1 MTNSARARGSGG
13 RRPVLDPWRRE
24 ALRTTLWVV
33 PAAMVAAAIL
43 LFGVTYGLDRAI
55 ANGRLSLPGWAIAG
69 EADASRQVLIG
80 IAAAVITVAGVMFS
94 ITILALQLASQ
105 QFGPRMLRNFIRDV
119 GTQVSLG
126 AFVATF
132 VYSVLTLGSV
142 AHGSA
147 GFVPHL
153 SVTVALVLTLGDLGV
168 LIYFIH
174 HVATSIQ
181 VTSVIAG
188 IARDFRST
196 LRTLQNET
204 ARMVPGQPDPDAEAR
219 ELSARLDDANGL
231 VRART
236 PGFLQSVGH
245 DQLVRIA
252 ASSGATIQLLHR
264 PGHFLVEGQPLARV
278 WPADAAQVVADTL
291 DRAHIVGSSRTL
303 TQDLGFAVDQLV
315 EVAIRAISPAVND
328 PFTALNCIDWLGDCL
343 CRAGRGPL
351 PGGLYRDPDGV
362 VRLVDRTI
370 TFDGLVRKA
379 SDKIRQSARG
389 MPAVLIRQLENLA
402 KVGLALGDGRE
413 RGVLGLEAE
422 MILRAS
428 EESVPEPADRRDV
441 LAAYEAFDLVLGGI
455 ERSPSGEPV

>member
-1 MTNSARARGSGG
+1 MTNSTTVRSSGG
-13 RRPVLDPWRRE
+13 RRPLLAPWRRE

-33 PAAMVAAAIL
+33 P
-43 LFGVTYGLDRAI
+43 
-55 ANGRLSLPGWAIAG
+55 
-69 EADASRQVLIG
+69 
-80 IAAAVITVAGVMFS
+80 
-94 ITILALQLASQ
+94 
-105 QFGPRMLRNFIRDV
+105 
-119 GTQVSLG
+119 TQVSLG
-126 AFVATF
+126 AFGATF

-147 GFVPHL
+147 AFVPPL

-196 LRTLQNET
+196 LQTLEDEA
-204 ARMVPGQPDPDAEAR
+204 ARMRPARPDPDDDAR
-219 ELSARLDDANGL
+219 ELSARLEDASGL

-236 PGFLQSVGH
+236 AGFLQSVGH
-245 DQLVRIA
+245 EQLVRIA
-252 ASSGATIQLLHR
+252 ASSSATIQLLHR
-264 PGHFLVEGQPLARV
+264 PGHFVAEGQPLARV
-278 WPADAAQVVADTL
+278 WPVDAAQVVADTL

-343 CRAGRGPL
+343 GRAGRGPL
-351 PGGLYRDPDGV
+351 PSGLYRDPEGV
-362 VRLVDRTI
+362 VRVVDRTI

-402 KVGLALGDGRE
+402 KVAVALGDDRE
-413 RGVLGLEAE
+413 RGILGHEAE
-422 MILRAS
+422 MILHAS

-441 LAAYEAFDLVLGGI
+441 LAAYEAIEILLGAQD
-455 ERSPSGEPV
+455 SPPVASA

>member
-1 MTNSARARGSGG
+1 MTNSMTVRGSGE
-13 RRPVLDPWRRE
+13 RRPLLTPWRRE

-33 PAAMVAAAIL
+33 PTAMVAAALL

-55 ANGRLSLPGWAIAG
+55 ANGRMSLPGWAIAG

-105 QFGPRMLRNFIRDV
+105 QFGPRMLRNFIRDI

-147 GFVPHL
+147 GFV
-153 SVTVALVLTLGDLGV
+153 
-168 LIYFIH
+168 
-174 HVATSIQ
+174 
-181 VTSVIAG
+181 
-188 IARDFRST
+188 
-196 LRTLQNET
+196 
-204 ARMVPGQPDPDAEAR
+204 
-219 ELSARLDDANGL
+219 
-231 VRART
+231 
-236 PGFLQSVGH
+236 QSVGH
-245 DQLVRIA
+245 EQLVRIA
-252 ASSGATIQLLHR
+252 ASSNATIQLLHR
-264 PGHFLVEGQPLARV
+264 PGHFVAEGQPLARV
-278 WPADAAQVVADTL
+278 WPVDAAQVVADTL

-343 CRAGRGPL
+343 CRVGRGPL
-351 PGGLYRDPDGV
+351 PSGLYRDPEGV
-362 VRLVDRTI
+362 IRLVDRTI

-402 KVGLALGDGRE
+402 KVAVELGDDRE
-413 RGVLGLEAE
+413 RGVLGHEGE
-422 MILRAS
+422 MILR
-428 EESVPEPADRRDV
+428 
-441 LAAYEAFDLVLGGI
+441 
-455 ERSPSGEPV
+455 

>member
-1 MTNSARARGSGG
+1 M
-13 RRPVLDPWRRE
+13 LDPWRRE

-126 AFVATF
+126 AFVGTF

-168 LIYFIH
+168 LIYFIN

-264 PGHFLVEGQPLARV
+264 PGHFLAEGQPLARV

-441 LAAYEAFDLVLGGI
+441 LAAYEALDLVLGGI

>member
-1 MTNSARARGSGG
+1 MTNSTTVRGSGG
-13 RRPVLDPWRRE
+13 RRPVLPPWRRE

-33 PAAMVAAAIL
+33 PTAMVAAAVL
-43 LFGVTYGLDRAI
+43 LFGFTYGVDRAI
-55 ANGRLSLPGWAIAG
+55 ASGRVSLPGWAIAG

-132 VYSVLTLGSV
+132 VYSILTLGSV

-147 GFVPHL
+147 AFVPHL

-196 LRTLQNET
+196 LQTLQDEA
-204 ARMVPGQPDPDAEAR
+204 ARMRPARPDPDGDAR
-219 ELSARLDDANGL
+219 ELSVRLEEASGL

-236 PGFLQSVGH
+236 AGFLQSVGH
-245 DQLVRIA
+245 EQLVRIA
-252 ASSGATIQLLHR
+252 ASSSATIQLLHR
-264 PGHFLVEGQPLARV
+264 PGHFFAEGQPLARV
-278 WPADAAQVVADTL
+278 WPVDAAQVVADTL

-328 PFTALNCIDWLGDCL
+328 PFTALNWIDWLGDCL

-351 PGGLYRDPDGV
+351 PSGLYRDPEGV

-402 KVGLALGDGRE
+402 KVAVALGDGPD
-413 RGVLGLEAE
+413 RGILGHEAE

-441 LAAYEAFDLVLGGI
+441 LAACEALEILLGVQD
-455 ERSPSGEPV
+455 SPPVASA

>member
-1 MTNSARARGSGG
+1 MTNSMTVWGSGE
-13 RRPVLDPWRRE
+13 RRPLLTPWRRE

-33 PAAMVAAAIL
+33 PTAMVAAAIL

-55 ANGRLSLPGWAIAG
+55 ANGRMSLPGWAIAG

-105 QFGPRMLRNFIRDV
+105 QFGPRMLRNFIRDI

-168 LIYFIH
+168 LIFFIH

-181 VTSVIAG
+181 
-188 IARDFRST
+188 
-196 LRTLQNET
+196 
-204 ARMVPGQPDPDAEAR
+204 
-219 ELSARLDDANGL
+219 
-231 VRART
+231 
-236 PGFLQSVGH
+236 
-245 DQLVRIA
+245 
-252 ASSGATIQLLHR
+252 LLHR
-264 PGHFLVEGQPLARV
+264 PGHFVAEGQPLARV
-278 WPADAAQVVADTL
+278 WPVDAAQVVADTL

-343 CRAGRGPL
+343 CRVGRGPL
-351 PGGLYRDPDGV
+351 PSGLYRDPEGV
-362 VRLVDRTI
+362 IRLVDRTI

-402 KVGLALGDGRE
+402 KVAVELGDDRE
-413 RGVLGLEAE
+413 RGVLSHEGE

-441 LAAYEAFDLVLGGI
+441 LAAYQALEILLGVQD
-455 ERSPSGEPV
+455 SPPVASA

>member
-1 MTNSARARGSGG
+1 MTNSMTVRGSGE
-13 RRPVLDPWRRE
+13 RRPLLTPWRRE

-33 PAAMVAAAIL
+33 PTAMVAAAIL

-55 ANGRLSLPGWAIAG
+55 ANGRMSLPGWAIAG

-105 QFGPRMLRNFIRDV
+105 QFGPRMLRNFIRDI

-168 LIYFIH
+168 LIFFIH

-196 LRTLQNET
+196 LQALQDEA
-204 ARMVPGQPDPDAEAR
+204 ARMLPARSGPDDDAR
-219 ELSARLDDANGL
+219 ELSTRLEEASEL

-236 PGFLQSVGH
+236 AGFLQSVGH
-245 DQLVRIA
+245 EQLVRIA
-252 ASSGATIQLLHR
+252 ASSNAKIQLLHR
-264 PGHFLVEGQPLARV
+264 PGHFVAEGQPLARV
-278 WPADAAQVVADTL
+278 WPVDAAQVVADTL

-343 CRAGRGPL
+343 CRVGRGPL
-351 PGGLYRDPDGV
+351 PSGLYRDPEGV
-362 VRLVDRTI
+362 IRLVDRTI

-402 KVGLALGDGRE
+402 KVAVELGDDRE
-413 RGVLGLEAE
+413 RGVLSHEGE

-441 LAAYEAFDLVLGGI
+441 LAAYQALEILLGVQD
-455 ERSPSGEPV
+455 SPPVASA

>member
-1 MTNSARARGSGG
+1 MTNSMTVRGSGE
-13 RRPVLDPWRRE
+13 RRPLLTPWRRE

-33 PAAMVAAAIL
+33 PTVMVAAAIL

-55 ANGRLSLPGWAIAG
+55 ANERMSLPGWAIAG

-168 LIYFIH
+168 LIFFIH

-196 LRTLQNET
+196 LEALQDEA
-204 ARMVPGQPDPDAEAR
+204 ARMLPARSGPDDDAR
-219 ELSARLDDANGL
+219 ELSTRLEEASEL

-236 PGFLQSVGH
+236 AGFLQSVGH
-245 DQLVRIA
+245 EQLVRIA
-252 ASSGATIQLLHR
+252 ASSNATIQLLHR
-264 PGHFLVEGQPLARV
+264 PGHFVAEGQPLARV
-278 WPADAAQVVADTL
+278 WPVDAAQVVADTL

-343 CRAGRGPL
+343 SRAGRGPL
-351 PGGLYRDPDGV
+351 PSGLYRDPEGV
-362 VRLVDRTI
+362 VRVVDRTI

-402 KVGLALGDGRE
+402 KVAVELGDDRE
-413 RGVLGLEAE
+413 RGVLGHEGE

-441 LAAYEAFDLVLGGI
+441 LAAYQALEILLGVQD
-455 ERSPSGEPV
+455 SPPVASA

>member
-1 MTNSARARGSGG
+1 MTNSTTVRGSGG
-13 RRPVLDPWRRE
+13 RRPLLAPWRRE

-33 PAAMVAAAIL
+33 PTAMVAAAAL

-55 ANGRLSLPGWAIAG
+55 ANGRMSLPGWAIAG

-147 GFVPHL
+147 AFVPHL

-196 LRTLQNET
+196 LQALQDEA
-204 ARMVPGQPDPDAEAR
+204 ARMLPARPGPDDDAR
-219 ELSARLDDANGL
+219 ELSARLEESGL

-236 PGFLQSVGH
+236 AGFLQSVGH
-245 DQLVRIA
+245 EQLVRIA
-252 ASSGATIQLLHR
+252 ASSSATIQLLHR
-264 PGHFLVEGQPLARV
+264 PGHFVAEGQPLARV
-278 WPADAAQVVADTL
+278 WPVDAAQVVADTL

-351 PGGLYRDPDGV
+351 PSGLYRDPEGV

-389 MPAVLIRQLENLA
+389 MPAVLIRELENLA
-402 KVGLALGDGRE
+402 KVAVALGDDRE
-413 RGVLGLEAE
+413 RGVLGHEAE

-441 LAAYEAFDLVLGGI
+441 LAAYEALVILLGVQD
-455 ERSPSGEPV
+455 SPPVAST

>member
-1 MTNSARARGSGG
+1 MTNSTTVRGSGG
-13 RRPVLDPWRRE
+13 RRPLLTPWRRE

-33 PAAMVAAAIL
+33 PTAMVAAAIL

-55 ANGRLSLPGWAIAG
+55 ANGRMSLPGWAIAG

-147 GFVPHL
+147 AFVPHL

-196 LRTLQNET
+196 LQALQDEA
-204 ARMVPGQPDPDAEAR
+204 ARMLPARPDPDDDAR
-219 ELSARLDDANGL
+219 ERSARLEEAGGL

-236 PGFLQSVGH
+236 AGFLQSVGH

-252 ASSGATIQLLHR
+252 ASSNATIQLLHR
-264 PGHFLVEGQPLARV
+264 PGHFVAEGQPLARV
-278 WPADAAQVVADTL
+278 WPVDAAQAVADTL
-291 DRAHIVGSSRTL
+291 DRSHIVGSSRTL

-343 CRAGRGPL
+343 SRAGRGPL
-351 PGGLYRDPDGV
+351 PSGLYRDPEGV
-362 VRLVDRTI
+362 VRVVDRTI

-402 KVGLALGDGRE
+402 KVAVALGDGRE
-413 RGVLGLEAE
+413 RGILSREAE

-428 EESVPEPADRRDV
+428 EESVAEPADRRDV
-441 LAAYEAFDLVLGGI
+441 LAAYEALAILLGVQD
-455 ERSPSGEPV
+455 SPPVASA

>member
-1 MTNSARARGSGG
+1 MTNSTTVRGSGG
-13 RRPVLDPWRRE
+13 RRPLLTPWRRE

-33 PAAMVAAAIL
+33 PTAMVAAAIL
-43 LFGVTYGLDRAI
+43 LFGSTYGLDRAI
-55 ANGRLSLPGWAIAG
+55 ANGRMSLPGWAIAG
-69 EADASRQVLIG
+69 EAAASRQVLIG

-147 GFVPHL
+147 AFVPHL
-153 SVTVALVLTLGDLGV
+153 SVTIALVLTLGDLGV

-196 LRTLQNET
+196 LEALQDEA
-204 ARMVPGQPDPDAEAR
+204 ARMLPARPDPDDDAR
-219 ELSARLDDANGL
+219 ERSARLEEASGL

-236 PGFLQSVGH
+236 
-245 DQLVRIA
+245 A
-252 ASSGATIQLLHR
+252 
-264 PGHFLVEGQPLARV
+264 
-278 WPADAAQVVADTL
+278 
-291 DRAHIVGSSRTL
+291 
-303 TQDLGFAVDQLV
+303 
-315 EVAIRAISPAVND
+315 
-328 PFTALNCIDWLGDCL
+328 
-343 CRAGRGPL
+343 GPL
-351 PGGLYRDPDGV
+351 PSGLYRDPEGV
-362 VRLVDRTI
+362 VRVVDRTI

-402 KVGLALGDGRE
+402 KVAVALGDGRE
-413 RGVLGLEAE
+413 RGILGHEAE

-428 EESVPEPADRRDV
+428 EESVSEPADRRDV
-441 LAAYEAFDLVLGGI
+441 LAAYEALEILRGV
-455 ERSPSGEPV
+455 

>member
-1 MTNSARARGSGG
+1 MTNNTTIRGSGG
-13 RRPVLDPWRRE
+13 RRPLLAPWRRE

-33 PAAMVAAAIL
+33 PTGMVAAAVL
-43 LFGVTYGLDRAI
+43 LFAITYGLDRAV
-55 ANGRLSLPGWAIAG
+55 ADGRMSLPGWAIAG

-126 AFVATF
+126 AFVGTF

-147 GFVPHL
+147 AFVPHL

-181 VTSVIAG
+181 VTSVISG

-196 LRTLQNET
+196 LQSLQDEA
-204 ARMVPGQPDPDAEAR
+204 ARMLPSDRDPDDEAR
-219 ELSARLDDANGL
+219 QLSARLEEASGL

-236 PGFLQSVGH
+236 AGFLQSVGH
-245 DQLVRIA
+245 EQLVRIA
-252 ASSGATIQLLHR
+252 ASSRATIQLLHR
-264 PGHFLVEGQPLARV
+264 PGHFVAEGQPLARV
-278 WPADAAQVVADTL
+278 WPVDAAQVVADTL
-291 DRAHIVGSSRTL
+291 DRSHIVGSSRTL

-351 PGGLYRDPDGV
+351 PNGLYRDPEGV

-402 KVGLALGDGRE
+402 KVAVALGDGRE
-413 RGVLGLEAE
+413 RGILGHEAE

-441 LAAYEAFDLVLGGI
+441 LVAYEALETLLGGI
-455 ERSPSGEPV
+455 LDPPPVASA

>member
-43 LFGVTYGLDRAI
+43 LFGVTDGLDRAI

-126 AFVATF
+126 AFVGTF

-441 LAAYEAFDLVLGGI
+441 LAAYEALDLVLGGI

>member
-1 MTNSARARGSGG
+1 MTDSTRTRGASG
-13 RRPVLDPWRRE
+13 RRPLLAPWRRE

-33 PAAMVAAAIL
+33 PAVMVAAAVL
-43 LFGVTYGLDRAI
+43 LFAVTYGLDRAI
-55 ANGRLSLPGWAIAG
+55 ANGSMSLPGWAIAG

-126 AFVATF
+126 AFVGTF

-147 GFVPHL
+147 VFVPHL

-196 LRTLQNET
+196 LHAIQDEA
-204 ARMVPGQPDPDAEAR
+204 ARMVPEHPDPDAEAR
-219 ELSARLDDANGL
+219 ELSARLDEASGL

-236 PGFLQSVGH
+236 AGFLQSVGH
-245 DQLVRIA
+245 EQLVRIA
-252 ASSGATIQLLHR
+252 ASSRATIQLLHR
-264 PGHFLVEGQPLARV
+264 PGHFVVEGQPLARV
-278 WPADAAQVVADTL
+278 WPVDAAQVVTETL
-291 DRAHIVGSSRTL
+291 DRAHIVGPSRTL

-328 PFTALNCIDWLGDCL
+328 PFTAINCIDWLGDCL

-351 PGGLYRDPDGV
+351 PSGLYRDPEGV

-402 KVGLALGDGRE
+402 KVAIALGDGRE
-413 RGVLGLEAE
+413 RGIIGLEAE

-441 LAAYEAFDLVLGGI
+441 LASYEALEVVLGGVQEAPPI
-455 ERSPSGEPV
+455 PSP

>member
-1 MTNSARARGSGG
+1 MTDSTRTRGSSG
-13 RRPVLDPWRRE
+13 RRSLLAPWRRE

-33 PAAMVAAAIL
+33 PAVMVAAAVL
-43 LFGVTYGLDRAI
+43 LFAVTYGLDRAI
-55 ANGRLSLPGWAIAG
+55 ANGSMSLPGWAIAG

-126 AFVATF
+126 AFVGTF
-132 VYSVLTLGSV
+132 VFSVLTLGSV

-147 GFVPHL
+147 TFVPHL

-196 LRTLQNET
+196 LRALQDEA
-204 ARMVPGQPDPDAEAR
+204 ARMLPEDLDLDVEAR
-219 ELSARLDDANGL
+219 ELSPRLEEASGL

-236 PGFLQSVGH
+236 AGFLQSVGH

-252 ASSGATIQLLHR
+252 ASSRATIQLLHR
-264 PGHFLVEGQPLARV
+264 PGNFVVEGQPLARV
-278 WPADAAQVVADTL
+278 WPVDAAKVVTDTL
-291 DRAHIVGSSRTL
+291 ERAHIVGSSRTL

-328 PFTALNCIDWLGDCL
+328 PFTAINCIDWLGDCL
-343 CRAGRGPL
+343 CRVGIGPL
-351 PGGLYRDPDGV
+351 PSGLYRDADGV
-362 VRLVDRTI
+362 VRLIDQTI

-402 KVGLALGDGRE
+402 KVAVALGDGRE
-413 RGVLGLEAE
+413 RGAIGHEAE

-428 EESVPEPADRRDV
+428 EESVPELADRRDV
-441 LAAYEAFDLVLGGI
+441 VAAYEALEIVLAGT
-455 ERSPSGEPV
+455 RDSPPIPSP

>member
-1 MTNSARARGSGG
+1 MTNSTTVRSSGG
-13 RRPVLDPWRRE
+13 RRPLLPPWRRE

-33 PAAMVAAAIL
+33 PTAMVAAAVL
-43 LFGVTYGLDRAI
+43 LFTVTYSLDRAI
-55 ANGRLSLPGWAIAG
+55 ANGRMSLPGWAIAG

-105 QFGPRMLRNFIRDV
+105 QFGPRILRNFIRDV

-147 GFVPHL
+147 AFVPHL

-196 LRTLQNET
+196 LQALQDEA
-204 ARMVPGQPDPDAEAR
+204 ARMRPAPPDPDDDAR
-219 ELSARLDDANGL
+219 ELSARLEEASGL

-236 PGFLQSVGH
+236 AGFLQSVGH
-245 DQLVRIA
+245 EQLVRIA
-252 ASSGATIQLLHR
+252 ASSSATIQLLHR
-264 PGHFLVEGQPLARV
+264 PGHFVAEGQPLARV
-278 WPADAAQVVADTL
+278 WPVDAAQVVAETL

-351 PGGLYRDPDGV
+351 PSGLYRDPEGV

-402 KVGLALGDGRE
+402 KVAVALGDGPD
-413 RGVLGLEAE
+413 RGILGHEAE

-428 EESVPEPADRRDV
+428 EESVPEPADRSDV
-441 LAAYEAFDLVLGGI
+441 LAAYEALVILLDVQD
-455 ERSPSGEPV
+455 SPPVASA

>member
-1 MTNSARARGSGG
+1 MTNSTTIRGSGG
-13 RRPVLDPWRRE
+13 RRPLLAPWRRE

-33 PAAMVAAAIL
+33 PTAMVAAAAL

-55 ANGRLSLPGWAIAG
+55 ANGRMSLPGWAIAG

-119 GTQVSLG
+119 GTPVSLG
-126 AFVATF
+126 AFVGTF

-147 GFVPHL
+147 AFVPHL
-153 SVTVALVLTLGDLGV
+153 SVTV
-168 LIYFIH
+168 
-174 HVATSIQ
+174 
-181 VTSVIAG
+181 G

-196 LRTLQNET
+196 LDTLQDEA
-204 ARMVPGQPDPDAEAR
+204 ARMGPEHPDPDAEGR
-219 ELSARLDDANGL
+219 ELSALLDEASGL

-245 DQLVRIA
+245 EQLVRIA

-264 PGHFLVEGQPLARV
+264 PGHFVVEGQPLARV
-278 WPADAAQVVADTL
+278 WPVGAAEVVADTL
-291 DRAHIVGSSRTL
+291 DRVHIVGSSRTL

-351 PGGLYRDPDGV
+351 PSGLYRDPEGV

-389 MPAVLIRQLENLA
+389 MPAVLIRELENLA
-402 KVGLALGDGRE
+402 KVAVALGDDRE
-413 RGVLGLEAE
+413 RGVLGHEAE

-441 LAAYEAFDLVLGGI
+441 LAAYEALVILLGVQD
-455 ERSPSGEPV
+455 SPPVASP

>member
-1 MTNSARARGSGG
+1 MTNSMTVRGSGE
-13 RRPVLDPWRRE
+13 RRPLLPPWRRE

-33 PAAMVAAAIL
+33 PTAMVAAAVL

-55 ANGRLSLPGWAIAG
+55 AHGRLSLPGWAIAG
-69 EADASRQVLIG
+69 EADASRQILIG

-142 AHGSA
+142 AHGSGA
-147 GFVPHL
+147 FVPHI

-181 VTSVIAG
+181 VTSVVAG
-188 IARDFRST
+188 IARDFRAT
-196 LRTLQNET
+196 LDTLKTEA
-204 ARMVPGQPDPDAEAR
+204 ARMAPAAVDLAEEQR
-219 ELSARLDDANGL
+219 ELSALLAEAGGL
-231 VRART
+231 VPARGS
-236 PGFLQSVGH
+236 GFLQSVGH

-252 ASSGATIQLLHR
+252 AFSGATIALLHR
-264 PGHFLVEGQPLARV
+264 PGHFVIDGQPLARV
-278 WPADAAQVVADTL
+278 WPVRATEEVADTL

-328 PFTALNCIDWLGDCL
+328 PFTAINCVDWLGDCL
-343 CRAGRGPL
+343 CRAGRAPL
-351 PGGLYRDPDGV
+351 PSGLYRDHDGV
-362 VRLVDRTI
+362 VRLIDRTI
-370 TFDGLVRKA
+370 TFDGLVTKA
-379 SDKIRQSARG
+379 SDKIRQA
-389 MPAVLIRQLENLA
+389 
-402 KVGLALGDGRE
+402 
-413 RGVLGLEAE
+413 
-422 MILRAS
+422 
-428 EESVPEPADRRDV
+428 
-441 LAAYEAFDLVLGGI
+441 
-455 ERSPSGEPV
+455 

>member
-126 AFVATF
+126 AFVGTF

-441 LAAYEAFDLVLGGI
+441 LAAYEALDLVLGGI